1 MYTLNRKEVK
11 CVEQINFELK
21 QNRNVIQKLS
31 NSSRDFNNV
40 EGIFSRKSLL
50 KLDPQKIIETYD
62 KWPEIG
68 QQSYEDSADILDI
81 KNFSNITFAGMGG
94 SNSINTVISSILSKN
109 KIPSFNLNGFD
120 FPNHLDSDSIFIA
133 TSVSGNTL
141 ETLTALDSAR
151 KADCQIIAFSEGGK
165 IEEYCKKHGL
175 EHRKVSKFHSPRA
188 SFTSFLYS
196 MLRILQP
203 ILSISEKEI
212 LESLNQLSV
221 TKQKIYSKNITDTNP
236 SMDLASWFP
245 KTPVIYYSKLL
256 EASAVRFRNSFNEN
270 AKSHA
275 ITNELTEACHNE
287 IVCWELPTT
296 SKPMLVRTNNDHKRT
311 AETWNILKEFF
322 EEKEI
327 EYKEIFSNNGNI
339 LSQLVGLI
347 YLFDYSTIYYAIKCG
362 INPSPIIS
370 TEYFKNKRK
379 TSF

>member
-1 MYTLNRKEVK
+1 M
-11 CVEQINFELK
+11 
-21 QNRNVIQKLS
+21 IQKLS
-31 NSSRDFNNV
+31 NPNPDFNQV
-40 EGIFSRKSLL
+40 EEIFSRKSLL
-50 KLDPQKIIETYD
+50 KLDPQRIIDTYD

-68 QQSYEDSADILDI
+68 RQSYENSADTLDI
-81 KNFSNITFAGMGG
+81 EFFSNITFAGMGG
-94 SNSINTVISSILSKN
+94 SNSINTVIRSILSEN

-120 FPNHLDSDSIFIA
+120 FPKYLNSDSLFIA

-188 SFTSFLYS
+188 SFSSFLYS

-203 ILSISEKEI
+203 ILSVHEKEI
-212 LESLNQLSV
+212 LDSLNQLFV

-236 SMDLASWFP
+236 SIDLAWWFP
-245 KTPVIYYSKLL
+245 KTPVVYYSKLL

-275 ITNELTEACHNE
+275 IANEMTEACHNE
-287 IVCWELPTT
+287 IVCWELPTA
-296 SKPMLVRTNNDHKRT
+296 SKPMLVRTKNDNKRT
-311 AETWNILKEFF
+311 AERWDILRGFF

-327 EYKEIFSNNGNI
+327 EYKEIFSNNGNV
-339 LSQLVGLI
+339 LSQLVELI

-362 INPSPIIS
+362 VNPSPIVS
-370 TEYFKNKRK
+370 TEIFKNRRK
-379 TSF
+379 GRF